1 MIQSERTMSLFMV
14 LAMFTWALAA
24 IAAKTLSGYIS
35 ENEIVVY
42 RYFLAAAS
50 MVPILLFMGLSFK
63 IDWKNLALA
72 LLIALFTIA
81 NVRFYFMGI
90 DLGTAGLGAALV
102 TVLIPMI
109 VYLLM
114 LFSKQE
120 KPPLKDWAALIWGAG
135 GVLLMMNISEF
146 GIGELLTGANLYFVL
161 AALFWALITVSGAWM
176 KGTHVL
182 TFSFYVCLFTFS
194 IDWFLSFDAPLASLM
209 DMDRYFWISILTVSV
224 LSTTIASTIYFLG
237 LRILGSRKCSTFSL
251 LTPFFA
257 IAMGALFFG
266 ESLSMQNA
274 VGTLMAVSALFI
286 IHDVKIKGIMPY
298 R

>member
-1 MIQSERTMSLFMV
+1 MIQSEKTMSLLMV
-14 LAMFTWALAA
+14 LVMFTWALAA
-24 IAAKTLSGYIS
+24 IAAKVLSNYIS

-50 MVPILLFMGLSFK
+50 MVPILLFMGLPFK

-72 LLIALFTIA
+72 LLIALLTIG
-81 NVRFYFMGI
+81 NVRFYFMGV
-90 DLGTAGLGAALV
+90 DLGTAGLGSALV

-120 KPPLKDWAALIWGAG
+120 RPPIKDWAALILGAG
-135 GVLLMMNISEF
+135 GVMLMMNVTEF
-146 GIGELLTGANLYFVL
+146 GIGELLTGANLYFVI
-161 AALFWALITVSGAWM
+161 AAFCFALISVTGAWM

-182 TFSFYVCLFTFS
+182 TFGFYVCLFTFS
-194 IDWFLSFDAPLASLM
+194 IDWFLSFGVPLSTLL
-209 DMDRYFWISILTVSV
+209 DMDRYFWLSILTVSV
-224 LSTTIASTIYFLG
+224 ITTSISGTIYYIG
-237 LRILGSRKCSTFSL
+237 LRVLGSKKCSTYSL

-257 IAMGALFFG
+257 IALGALFFG
-266 ESLSMQNA
+266 ESLTLQNA
-274 VGTLMAVSALFI
+274 IGTLMAVSALLI
-286 IHDVKIKGIMPY
+286 LQNINIKGVLPQ